1 MMQRYSLIASFLLFS
16 NLINYLSSVF
26 LLISYS
32 DQSKPHKLQAPL
44 GDYERQY
51 ATPEDIKHLLKLE
64 GVSTSGLN
72 KENVC
77 ATSSN
82 KHHRDDTSTRVAHTL
97 MQSTV
102 TTPDDHL
109 ISNLAI
115 IKDDEM
121 SDDEDDYDEELDIED
136 DINHQGAASSSG

>member
-1 MMQRYSLIASFLLFS
+1 
-16 NLINYLSSVF
+16 
-26 LLISYS
+26 
-32 DQSKPHKLQAPL
+32 
-44 GDYERQY
+44 
-51 ATPEDIKHLLKLE
+51 
-64 GVSTSGLN
+64 
-72 KENVC
+72 
-77 ATSSN
+77 
-82 KHHRDDTSTRVAHTL
+82 